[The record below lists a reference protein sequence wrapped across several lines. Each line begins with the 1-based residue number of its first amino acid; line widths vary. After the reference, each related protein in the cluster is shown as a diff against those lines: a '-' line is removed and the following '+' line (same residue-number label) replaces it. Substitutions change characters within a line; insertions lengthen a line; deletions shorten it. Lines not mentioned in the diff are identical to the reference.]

1 MDVDQSSVI
10 SMQQLP
16 QNTQT
21 KKKSW
26 TKDIDQ
32 ISIIKVAEVSINAE
46 NGKLSDKT
54 QDNDN
59 SSQGNGYWNL
69 LHVITILIASSISLI
84 PQTMIPRY
92 NEIYY
97 PEYRH
102 QKFITLI
109 PGTFIICSRN
119 LLECV
124 VFTKEKKIKNIK
136 VLLKMFTFFM
146 IPWFICL
153 PLVNYIWTTIQGF
166 QHPMPFESIFC
177 AFVVFLSNFCMLWLG
192 RHCFAIMDNSKY
204 NSIAQCNCY

>member
-1 MDVDQSSVI
+1 MDVDRSSVI

-109 PGTFIICSRN
+109 PGTFIISSRN
-119 LLECV
+119 ILECV
-124 VFTKEKKIKNIK
+124 VFTTEK
-136 VLLKMFTFFM
+136 
-146 IPWFICL
+146 
-153 PLVNYIWTTIQGF
+153 
-166 QHPMPFESIFC
+166 
-177 AFVVFLSNFCMLWLG
+177 
-192 RHCFAIMDNSKY
+192 
-204 NSIAQCNCY
+204 